1 MPGVAA
7 APGLDLKIVASARA
21 TINNT
26 GTAAGNSDTTDQP
39 AKSPIAQASR
49 RPRTTDTP
57 WSATAAVNAI
67 IRHPAQSPC
76 PMKSV
81 AYAHAGDAT
90 PYAVAANNAALRE

>member
-1 MPGVAA
+1 MAA
-7 APGLDLKIVASARA
+7 APGVDLEIVASASA

-26 GTAAGNSDTTDQP
+26 GTAAGNSDTTAQP
-39 AKSPIAQASR
+39 AKSPIVQASR
-49 RPRTTDTP
+49 RARRTDAPR
-57 WSATAAVNAI
+57 SATPAVNAI